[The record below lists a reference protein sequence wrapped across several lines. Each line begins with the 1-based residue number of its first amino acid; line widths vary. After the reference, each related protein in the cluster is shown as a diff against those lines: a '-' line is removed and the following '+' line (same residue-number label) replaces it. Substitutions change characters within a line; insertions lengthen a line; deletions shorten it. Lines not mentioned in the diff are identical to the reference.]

1 MALLALGL
9 NHTTAPVDLR
19 EQVAFDA
26 ARLPKALKHL
36 RTAFAGVR
44 EGAILSTC
52 NRTELFLAVDSGVE
66 PDLIGW
72 LAHFHGV
79 DAAVLSPH
87 IYRFH
92 DLRAAQHMMRV
103 AAGLDSL
110 VLGEP
115 QIMGQFKEAMRQAR
129 DAQATGAELEQ
140 AFAKVLTVA
149 KRIRTET
156 AIGRNPV
163 SVAYAAVTLAGR
175 IFTDLKTC
183 HAVLVGAGE
192 TIQLVAEHLA
202 GQGVRGIDVVNRT
215 LANAE
220 TLAAAVDGYA
230 WPLDALGDRIAT
242 ADIVIASTGSP
253 VPVLGKGMVERA
265 QKIRRQK
272 PMFMVDL
279 AVPRDIEREVGDLDS
294 VYLYSVDDL
303 NAVVEE
309 GLEQRQ
315 EAARQAE
322 QLIADA
328 LDDWQREIRGYRAV
342 DTIRALREGSQAIC
356 EAELTR
362 AMKALEGGRP
372 ADEVVAQLSRNLM
385 NKLMHA
391 PTVAL
396 RSAAEQGDL
405 SLIEA
410 ANRLFD
416 VSETPDDEG
425 PS

>member
-1 MALLALGL
+1 MALFALGL

-26 ARLPKALKHL
+26 SRLPEALRHL

-52 NRTELFLAVDSGVE
+52 NRTELFLAVDGASE
-66 PDLIGW
+66 PDIVQW
-72 LAHFHGV
+72 LAEFHGV
-79 DAAVLSPH
+79 DATVLAPH
-87 IYRFH
+87 VYRFH
-92 DLRAAQHMMRV
+92 ELRAAQHMMRV

-129 DAQATGAELEQ
+129 DAKATGSELEQ
-140 AFAKVLTVA
+140 AFTQVLSVA

-175 IFTDLKTC
+175 IFSDLTTC
-183 HAVLVGAGE
+183 HVVLVGAGE

-202 GQGVRGIDVVNRT
+202 GQGVRGMDVVNRT

-220 TLAAAVDGYA
+220 TLAAAVDGHA
-230 WPLDALGDRIAT
+230 WSLDTLAERIAK
-242 ADIVIASTGSP
+242 ADIVITSTGSP

-279 AVPRDIEREVGDLDS
+279 AVPRDVEPEVGDLDS

-322 QLIADA
+322 RLISEA

-342 DTIRALREGSQAIC
+342 DTIRALRDGSQQLC
-356 EAELTR
+356 EAELAR
-362 AMKALEGGRP
+362 ALKALDSGRP
-372 ADEVVAQLSRNLM
+372 ADEVVTQLSRNLT
-385 NKLMHA
+385 NKLLHA

-416 VSETPDDEG
+416 VSDTEDDER
-425 PS
+425 S